1 LNGSYGG
8 ISVFAKGTNPNNIA
22 DNINL
27 ATTGI
32 TVNSAGQSGV
42 GANLPPY
49 YALAYIMKTA

>member
-8 ISVFAKGTNPNNIA
+8 INVFQYGINPNNVA
-22 DNINL
+22 NNINP
-27 ATTGI
+27 ASTGI